1 MRERFRLGSI
11 GGRGA
16 LIAFLLFAPAIVG
29 IVVTLVL
36 VGGGTD
42 EPVPSTPT
50 LSPTLAT
57 DLQTALG
64 QVQNAID
71 RQDSYTVTVVGHNLV
86 LPQWGGAELGTVKVA
101 KRGAEAWATLGR
113 TGEQNATYAIT
124 LVDGQT
130 FFKRSTCNETFR
142 VPGGSGAVLGPFLL
156 HTTLSLLNAQSPV
169 RTTSGFEATFDT
181 IGHVRIEIDP
191 RTNLPARIYRAGVGE
206 SLDWLFSDW
215 GKTTVDVSAPSN
227 VQDRG
232 PGGDPC

>member
-36 VGGGTD
+36 VSGGTD
-42 EPVPSTPT
+42 DSNGQGTTT
-50 LSPTLAT
+50 LPTLAA
-57 DLQTALG
+57 DPRYALA
-64 QVQNAID
+64 QVQAAID
-71 RQDSYTVTVVGHNLV
+71 QRDSYTITVAQQNLV
-86 LPQWGGAELGTVKVA
+86 LPHWGGADGGTVKVA
-101 KRGAEAWATLGR
+101 KRGTVALATLGR

-124 LVDGQT
+124 LVEGQT
-130 FFKRSTCNETFR
+130 FFKRSTCDDTFR
-142 VPGGSGAVLGPFLL
+142 VPGGSAAVLGPFLL

-191 RTNLPARIYRAGVGE
+191 RTNLPARIYRAGVGDP
-206 SLDWLFSDW
+206 LDWTFSDW
-215 GKTTVDVSAPSN
+215 GKTSVDVSAPAN